1 MRNQKMIAR
10 GIRNHNPGNIRLGT
24 KWDGLADKQTDPSFC
39 VFKSNVYGCRAL
51 LKLLKTYVT
60 KYNCNT
66 ITKIISRW
74 APSHEN
80 NTSVYILYV
89 ANKINKGTTEP
100 LSFNKV
106 LYIKIAKAIAYQ
118 ENGTDAKMISEQT
131 WEDAYALI

>member
-1 MRNQKMIAR
+1 MTAR

-24 KWDGLADKQTDPSFC
+24 KWEGLADKQTDPSFC
-39 VFKSNVYGCRAL
+39 VFKSNTYGCRAL

-80 NTSVYILYV
+80 NTSAYILYV
-89 ANKINKGTTEP
+89 ANKVNKCTTEP
-100 LSFNKV
+100 LSFNKA

-118 ENGTDAKMISEQT
+118 ENGTDAKIISEQV

>member
-1 MRNQKMIAR
+1 MRILEMTAR

-24 KWDGLADKQTDPSFC
+24 KWEGLADKQTDPSFC
-39 VFKSNVYGCRAL
+39 VFKSNTYGCRAL
-51 LKLLKTYVT
+51 LKLLRTYVT

-74 APSHEN
+74 APNHEN
-80 NTSVYILYV
+80 NTSAYILYV

-100 LSFNKV
+100 LSFNKA

-118 ENGTDAKMISEQT
+118 ENGTDAKIISEQV

>member
-1 MRNQKMIAR
+1 MTAR

-24 KWDGLADKQTDPSFC
+24 KWEGLADKQTDPSFC
-39 VFKSNVYGCRAL
+39 VFKSNTYGCRAL

-80 NTSVYILYV
+80 NTSAYILYV
-89 ANKINKGTTEP
+89 ANKVNKGATEP
-100 LSFNKV
+100 LSFNKA

-118 ENGTDAKMISEQT
+118 ENGTDAKIISEQV

>member
-1 MRNQKMIAR
+1 MRNLTMTAR

-24 KWDGLADKQTDPSFC
+24 KWDGLADKQNDPSFC
-39 VFKSNVYGCRAL
+39 VFKSNTYGCRAL

-80 NTSVYILYV
+80 NTSAYILYV
-89 ANKINKGTTEP
+89 ANKVNKGTTEP
-100 LSFNKV
+100 LNFNKA

-118 ENGTDAKMISEQT
+118 ENGTDAKTISEQT
-131 WEDAYALI
+131 WEDAYALL

>member
-1 MRNQKMIAR
+1 MTAR

-24 KWDGLADKQTDPSFC
+24 KWEGLADKQTDPSFC
-39 VFKSNVYGCRAL
+39 VFKSNTYGCRAL
-51 LKLLKTYVT
+51 LKLLRTYVT

-80 NTSVYILYV
+80 NTSAYILYV
-89 ANKINKGTTEP
+89 ANKVNKGITEP
-100 LSFNKV
+100 LSFNKA

-118 ENGTDAKMISEQT
+118 ENGMDAKIISEQV